1 MERIS
6 ALIEKLRDQF
16 AAGADIDQLLLSTQ
30 LLEGELR
37 YHLQKGTV
45 PASAHVAVVMPGNH
59 RPLPSKIPNPGHDT
73 YLPQENVE
81 SPQEATPRT
90 EPFRRMTEPVATAQ
104 ANAQHAVQTS
114 LSANPAPAPQPQP
127 QYQPAARAQPA
138 PPPQYQPAAQAHPAP
153 QPQYQPAPAPQP
165 TPPSHA
171 AYQPPAQAAAPAP
184 LRQAAAAPREA
195 DPPKYNPIREVP
207 TLTHQIPQEA
217 RGKEL
222 NEVIAVEAPRSLND
236 TWKEQQPEKKEV
248 SAKLTDTPVKDL
260 RKAVGINDRYLFI
273 SELFRGDETMY
284 ERSIKTINNFSIFQE
299 AYYWMERELKLKLAW
314 DQEKHSTQ
322 LFYQLV
328 RRRFAT

>member
-45 PASAHVAVVMPGNH
+45 PASPHVSVVLPGNH
-59 RPLPSKIPNPGHDT
+59 RPLPSKIPNSGHER
-73 YLPQENVE
+73 YLPQENIQF
-81 SPQEATPRT
+81 PQEATPRT
-90 EPFRRMTEPVATAQ
+90 EPFRREPAA
-104 ANAQHAVQTS
+104 
-114 LSANPAPAPQPQP
+114 APQPVQH
-127 QYQPAARAQPA
+127 QPAIQAQPVAQPA
-138 PPPQYQPAAQAHPAP
+138 RPAYEPEPAAQARPAQPQYQPAAQAQPA
-153 QPQYQPAPAPQP
+153 QPRYQPPPTPPSHTQYQPAAQAQPASVQPAPAPM
-165 TPPSHA
+165 
-171 AYQPPAQAAAPAP
+171 
-184 LRQAAAAPREA
+184 RQAAMAPGETDAPR
-195 DPPKYNPIREVP
+195 YNPIREVP

-284 ERSIKTINNFSIFQE
+284 ERSIKTINNFTIFQE

-328 RRRFAT
+328 RRRFSV